1 MQKIPLRN
9 LCIGIFVGLLGSVII
24 FKDLIISYPNQV
36 LWADNFDSRLIYWI
50 VNWGYHII
58 FEQHNPSAFW
68 NANSFYPH
76 NITLAYSDSML
87 SIQLFFAPL
96 RLIGVSPLWAL
107 YLSLFLVTIIGTILT
122 AVGLSCTGY
131 FTPIEILVITF
142 ASHFGLNFICFLYHY
157 QLFGFHIY
165 PSFFIFLYL
174 FLRDLKFR
182 YLFTTLLLYS
192 FGVLFAVYLAPML
205 LVLAIII
212 SIPIII
218 VKIKHFGI
226 IKLLSKIGVKS
237 FAIAALIACFLYFI
251 QFRAYFKVAEKFPPQ
266 SLKEVVIYSANLNS
280 IYSDFSFFS
289 YWYRPMNNQSY
300 GTWEYSYFPGYVL
313 LGLSISFIIFN
324 LFSIIRKRL
333 NREII
338 ENNAFLGYMFLLLI
352 TSIILSW
359 GPMYKYNNNIKLP
372 YYYISRIMI
381 GLESIRAP
389 GRFGMFIGLPLSIF
403 SISIIKIVIKKEYV
417 RRIGGLVLFIAI
429 VIEAFPKF
437 PVYPFRIENESL
449 YKKVAKEI
457 TPGTPILELPV
468 FNGDHMSTIRNVMDQ
483 LDGSTIH
490 WGRLIVGYGSKT
502 THQYEKLL
510 LLDNMVQ
517 NEKYLPI
524 EIIKFAK
531 RQKIPYILIHLDKY
545 SKSVASNWINE
556 FQNLG
561 TKINYITEEDILVL
575 LK

>member
-1 MQKIPLRN
+1 MSNDNILILKN
-9 LCIGIFVGLLGSVII
+9 SGI
-24 FKDLIISYPNQV
+24 
-36 LWADNFDSRLIYWI
+36 
-50 VNWGYHII
+50 
-58 FEQHNPSAFW
+58 
-68 NANSFYPH
+68 
-76 NITLAYSDSML
+76 
-87 SIQLFFAPL
+87 
-96 RLIGVSPLWAL
+96 
-107 YLSLFLVTIIGTILT
+107 
-122 AVGLSCTGY
+122 
-131 FTPIEILVITF
+131 
-142 ASHFGLNFICFLYHY
+142 
-157 QLFGFHIY
+157 
-165 PSFFIFLYL
+165 L
-174 FLRDLKFR
+174 FLR
-182 YLFTTLLLYS
+182 
-192 FGVLFAVYLAPML
+192 
-205 LVLAIII
+205 
-212 SIPIII
+212 
-218 VKIKHFGI
+218 
-226 IKLLSKIGVKS
+226 
-237 FAIAALIACFLYFI
+237 
-251 QFRAYFKVAEKFPPQ
+251 
-266 SLKEVVIYSANLNS
+266 
-280 IYSDFSFFS
+280 
-289 YWYRPMNNQSY
+289 
-300 GTWEYSYFPGYVL
+300 
-313 LGLSISFIIFN
+313 
-324 LFSIIRKRL
+324 
-333 NREII
+333 
-338 ENNAFLGYMFLLLI
+338 LLI